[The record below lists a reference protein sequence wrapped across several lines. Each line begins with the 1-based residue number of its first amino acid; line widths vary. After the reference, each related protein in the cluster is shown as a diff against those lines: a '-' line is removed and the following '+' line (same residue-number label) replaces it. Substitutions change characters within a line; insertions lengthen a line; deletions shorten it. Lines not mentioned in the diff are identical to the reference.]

1 VGSVTED
8 VKIRLEDATAPPP
21 QVGFQRR
28 SVPVKLWAAV
38 GAAFLIF
45 EVYLFT
51 AWVVSGDAKPAPLGP
66 DHPSSGYRMF
76 VHIWEISNVVIAL
89 AVLYH
94 FIVKP
99 WRRERTVTLE
109 GLLSLV
115 FLLIFWQD
123 PLSNYVQTVVTYSAA
138 QTNLGSWV
146 AHIPGWNSP
155 HGNQLG
161 WPIVWGPSAYIYFW
175 MASVLAG
182 GFIMDRARRR
192 WPRLSR
198 LQVITLCYFTMAL
211 VDLAGELVWV
221 RSGFYTFIGPS
232 FPSLTLFYGHYYQ
245 FPMYETFILCLPMTA
260 FTCLRYFRNDRGQ
273 TIVERGIDQVQGS
286 LAKKTALRFLALLGI
301 CNIIFLGLYNVP
313 MQWFGFHVT
322 TPVHDVLDHSYLLDG
337 ICGPGT
343 TYACAAPSIPIPG
356 PGSQHLSPDGKL
368 VGSP

>member
-1 VGSVTED
+1 MTED

-115 FLLIFWQD
+115 FLLITTSIGLLRIFD
-123 PLSNYVQTVVTYSAA
+123 LVYNITAGGDGGPLNATKP
-138 QTNLGSWV
+138 L
-146 AHIPGWNSP
+146 
-155 HGNQLG
+155 
-161 WPIVWGPSAYIYFW
+161 
-175 MASVLAG
+175 VLAIYQRPNV
-182 GFIMDRARRR
+182 F
-192 WPRLSR
+192 LEEH
-198 LQVITLCYFTMAL
+198 
-211 VDLAGELVWV
+211 AGED
-221 RSGFYTFIGPS
+221 F
-232 FPSLTLFYGHYYQ
+232 
-245 FPMYETFILCLPMTA
+245 
-260 FTCLRYFRNDRGQ
+260 
-273 TIVERGIDQVQGS
+273 
-286 LAKKTALRFLALLGI
+286 K
-301 CNIIFLGLYNVP
+301 
-313 MQWFGFHVT
+313 
-322 TPVHDVLDHSYLLDG
+322 
-337 ICGPGT
+337 
-343 TYACAAPSIPIPG
+343 
-356 PGSQHLSPDGKL
+356 
-368 VGSP
+368 